1 MSDNQLSSSDRSDSR
16 GLTAAARMNVIQL
29 RRSRL
34 VKLSLFTA
42 AGLLFVYIVVRSSST
57 STPHGKPKWDNISSP
72 FAIRNKSFVLSF

>member
-1 MSDNQLSSSDRSDSR
+1 MTQGGLHEKGAGPQRGQVSDNQLSSSDSK

-57 STPHGKPKWDNISSP
+57 STPHGKPSN
-72 FAIRNKSFVLSF
+72 

>member
-1 MSDNQLSSSDRSDSR
+1 MEGCDSGGLHEKGTGLQRGQVSDNQLSSSDSK

-34 VKLSLFTA
+34 VKLSLFAA

-57 STPHGKPKWDNISSP
+57 STPHGKPN
-72 FAIRNKSFVLSF
+72 